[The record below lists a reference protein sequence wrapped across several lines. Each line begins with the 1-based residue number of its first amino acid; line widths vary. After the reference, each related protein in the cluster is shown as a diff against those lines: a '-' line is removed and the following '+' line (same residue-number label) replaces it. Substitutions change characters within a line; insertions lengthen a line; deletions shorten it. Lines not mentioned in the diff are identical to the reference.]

1 MKDNSESE
9 GLRKE
14 ENRQMA
20 NPLKFVQEVRSET
33 SKVTWPTRNEVAVTT
48 VMVFILATLA
58 AIFFFIADQILSWLV
73 SLLLGLAG

>member
-1 MKDNSESE
+1 MWAERPA
-9 GLRKE
+9 RKK

>member
-1 MKDNSESE
+1 
-9 GLRKE
+9 
-14 ENRQMA
+14 MA

-48 VMVFILATLA
+48 VMVFILATRA

>member
-1 MKDNSESE
+1 
-9 GLRKE
+9 
-14 ENRQMA
+14 MA
-20 NPLKFVQEVRSET
+20 NPLKFMQEVRSET

-73 SLLLGLAG
+73 SLLLGLAS

>member
-1 MKDNSESE
+1 
-9 GLRKE
+9 
-14 ENRQMA
+14 
-20 NPLKFVQEVRSET
+20 VRSET

-58 AIFFFIADQILSWLV
+58 AVFFFIADQVLSWLV

>member
-1 MKDNSESE
+1 MT
-9 GLRKE
+9 
-14 ENRQMA
+14 
-20 NPLKFVQEVRSET
+20 NPLKFMQEVRSET

-73 SLLLGLAG
+73 SLLLGLAN